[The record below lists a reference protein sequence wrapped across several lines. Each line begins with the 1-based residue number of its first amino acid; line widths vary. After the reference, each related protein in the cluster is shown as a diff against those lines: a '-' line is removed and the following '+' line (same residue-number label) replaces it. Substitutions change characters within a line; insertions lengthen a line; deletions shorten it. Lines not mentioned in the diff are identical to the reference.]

1 APPAPPVPS
10 RTARQTQIVAAARA
24 LLDHGGWSAVT
35 ARAVADRLG
44 IKAPSLYKHVGGLD
58 DIRVALLTDALV
70 ESGTRL
76 HAAVAQD
83 PTVASVARA
92 YRDLAR
98 SAPHLYRLATVE
110 PLARDALPDGLE
122 EWAGSPFWLVTGD
135 PVRAQ
140 ALWAWCHGMAIL
152 EIDDRFP
159 PGSPLDQTWAVGA
172 AAFAS

>member
-1 APPAPPVPS
+1 MPA
-10 RTARQTQIVAAARA
+10 RTARQAEIVQAARA
-24 LLDHGGWSAVT
+24 LLTSGGWGCVT

-44 IKAPSLYKHVGGLD
+44 IKAPSLYKHVTGLD

-76 HAAVAQD
+76 HEAVAQD
-83 PTVASVARA
+83 RTVASVASA

-98 SAPHLYRLATVE
+98 REPQLYRLATVE
-110 PLARDALPDGLE
+110 PLARNALPAGLE
-122 EWAGSPFWLVTGD
+122 EWAGSPFWLVTPGGD
-135 PVRAQ
+135 PARAQ

-152 EIDDRFP
+152 EIEDRFP